1 MIYTICINLPLA
13 KTASH
18 KYNRLMNN
26 RFKQGAIEGS
36 TIAIILLSLALI
48 GAGVFGIW
56 SFLNYREAQINVD
69 GKVDLAVAEAVKKQ
83 ADEDEAKFAEREK
96 EPNREFA
103 GPADLGH
110 VSFMYPKTWS
120 LYVDNQ
126 GSNNEDYS
134 AYLHPVSVPPVPR
147 DRRTQ
152 QRFAVRVFIYN
163 NSMDQVLKEYEKAIQ
178 DGEVSSSQVT
188 YNGKNGTKL
197 EGLFPFTG
205 NKDDRIRGIA
215 VFFKVNDKTLM
226 VRTDAETFKGD
237 YEKILNTIKFN

>member
-1 MIYTICINLPLA
+1 
-13 KTASH
+13 
-18 KYNRLMNN
+18 MNN
-26 RFKQGAIEGS
+26 RFRKGAIQGS
-36 TIAIILLSLALI
+36 TIAIILLTLALL
-48 GAGVFGIW
+48 GAGGFGIW
-56 SFLNYREAQINVD
+56 SFMNYREAQINID
-69 GKVDLAVAEAVKKQ
+69 GKIDLAVAEAVKEQ

-120 LYVDNQ
+120 LYVENN

-134 AYLHPVSVPPVPR
+134 AYLHPVSVPPVPS

-152 QRFAVRVFIYN
+152 QRFALRVAIYN
-163 NSMDQVLKEYEKAIQ
+163 SSMEEILGDYEDAIE

-197 EGLFPFTG
+197 EGLFPFSG
-205 NKDDRIRGIA
+205 SDDDRVRGI
-215 VFFKVNDKTLM
+215 VTFFKVNDKTLM
-226 VRTDAETFKGD
+226 IRTDAETFRGD
-237 YEKILNTIKFN
+237 YEKILGTIKFN

>member
-1 MIYTICINLPLA
+1 MFCTIYINLSLA
-13 KTASH
+13 KNTSR

-26 RFKQGAIEGS
+26 RFKKGAIQGS
-36 TIAIILLSLALI
+36 TIAIILLALALI
-48 GAGVFGIW
+48 GAGAFGIW
-56 SFLNYREAQINVD
+56 SFMNYREAQINID
-69 GKVDLAVAEAVKKQ
+69 GKVDLAVAEAIKKQ

-120 LYVDNQ
+120 LYVDNN

-147 DRRTQ
+147 DRRSQ
-152 QRFAVRVFIYN
+152 QRFAIRVFIYN
-163 NSMDQVLKEYEKAIQ
+163 NSMDQVLKEYEKAIE

-188 YNGKNGTKL
+188 HNGKNGTKL
-197 EGLFPFTG
+197 EGLFPFSG
-205 NKDDRIRGIA
+205 DKDDRVRGIA

-226 VRTDAETFKGD
+226 IRTDAETFKND